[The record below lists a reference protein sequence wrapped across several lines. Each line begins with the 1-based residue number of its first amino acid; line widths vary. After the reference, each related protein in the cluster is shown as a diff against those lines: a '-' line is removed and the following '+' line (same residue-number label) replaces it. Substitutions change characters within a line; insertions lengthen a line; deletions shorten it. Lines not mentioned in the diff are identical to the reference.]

1 MLPKRFRIEGELHE
15 DVHFLGFLAH
25 HKLTVVRRREL
36 IQTEEAQIG
45 EDLVQDVIVAISAA
59 RATLKENFRKN
70 LKTRQDHQ
78 S

>member
-15 DVHFLGFLAH
+15 YVHFLGFLAH